1 MHLCKCGCGLEVK
14 EGNRFIHGHNSRGR
28 PVLDET
34 RKKIG
39 DAQTGEKNHN
49 FGKHCTE
56 EHKKLL
62 REIALNNGNCPP
74 PSWGRPVSNET
85 REKIGDAQRGEK
97 NHRFGK
103 VTSYETKKK
112 ISESKMGVGK
122 SAETR
127 LKMSIA
133 SKGDK
138 NNSWK
143 GGISFEPYCP
153 KFDSELKQ
161 RIRDHYNNCDFF
173 SGLPD
178 HICNVINGVV
188 RKLAVHHID
197 YNKMQGC
204 DDIKFGLIPLSHSN
218 HTKTN
223 FNRSFWERLICYALD
238 YDETYYN
245 LDGGV

>member
-1 MHLCKCGCGLEVK
+1 MHLCECGCGLEVK

-28 PVLDET
+28 PVSDET

-39 DAQTGEKNHN
+39 DAH
-49 FGKHCTE
+49 
-56 EHKKLL
+56 
-62 REIALNNGNCPP
+62 
-74 PSWGRPVSNET
+74 
-85 REKIGDAQRGEK
+85 RGEK
-97 NHRFGK
+97 NHMFGK
-103 VTSYETKKK
+103 VTSDETKKK
-112 ISESKMGVGK
+112 ISESKMGIGK

-127 LKMSIA
+127 LRMSVA
-133 SKGDK
+133 SKGTK

-153 KFDSELKQ
+153 KFTEKLKQ
-161 RIRDHYNNCDFF
+161 RIRDQYGNCDFF

-178 HICNVINGVV
+178 NICNVVNGIV

-197 YNKMQGC
+197 YNKMQGY
-204 DDIKFGLIPLSHSN
+204 DDIRWGLIPLPHSN

-223 FNRSFWERLICYALD
+223 FNRSFWDRLIYYALD
-238 YDETYYN
+238 YDKTYYN